1 MRKREEPF
9 MMSIEITYLVQSQER
24 EREKETEGQRYI
36 KRVEFNLGNF
46 VDYKEKYIYNEILM
60 KSKTI
65 LRIAI
70 ILFMHW

>member
-1 MRKREEPF
+1 MRKRKEPF
-9 MMSIEITYLVQSQER
+9 MMSIEIVQSQER
-24 EREKETEGQRYI
+24 EREKETEGQRYV

-60 KSKTI
+60 KSKTV

>member
-24 EREKETEGQRYI
+24 ERKKETEGQRYV

>member
-24 EREKETEGQRYI
+24 ERERETEGQRYV

-46 VDYKEKYIYNEILM
+46 VHYKEKYIYN
-60 KSKTI
+60 
-65 LRIAI
+65 
-70 ILFMHW
+70 

>member
-24 EREKETEGQRYI
+24 ERETEGQRYI

-46 VDYKEKYIYNEILM
+46 VDYKEKYIYN
-60 KSKTI
+60 
-65 LRIAI
+65 
-70 ILFMHW
+70 

>member
-24 EREKETEGQRYI
+24 EREKETEGQRYV

-46 VDYKEKYIYNEILM
+46 VDYKEKYIYN
-60 KSKTI
+60 
-65 LRIAI
+65 
-70 ILFMHW
+70 

>member
-24 EREKETEGQRYI
+24 ERYI

-60 KSKTI
+60 KSKTV